1 MRMLMPFSMYCE
13 QCGECMYV
21 GTKFNSKCEP
31 VKGEDYLGI
40 RVYRFYGKCK
50 NCLHEF
56 IFKTSPQTSDYVLE
70 AGGSRSYEAH
80 RDNDMAELNVNEQE
94 EKERAEDQMKALE
107 KKTYDI
113 REEMQRMD
121 QLDDLLKI
129 NKRGKGTDAATIA
142 LEIWQKQHLGEGKSS
157 PAPSELDDEDQ
168 EELEQFLAAKETKKN
183 AESLAPEESGTAAL
197 LASVEAQ
204 QAASAASAK
213 TARKPTVIVKKRAR
227 ANESQ
232 PPPAKAVKSSG
243 DAKIADDA
251 ASE

>member
-56 IFKTSPQTSDYVLE
+56 IFKTSPQLSDYVLE

-80 RDNDMAELNVNEQE
+80 RDADVAELEVNASE
-94 EKERAEDQMKALE
+94 EKERAEDQMKAL
-107 KKTYDI
+107 
-113 REEMQRMD
+113 
-121 QLDDLLKI
+121 
-129 NKRGKGTDAATIA
+129 AA
-142 LEIWQKQHLGEGKSS
+142 S

-168 EELEQFLAAKETKKN
+168 DELDQFLAAKETKKN
-183 AESLAPEESGTAAL
+183 EESLAPEVTGTAAL
-197 LASVEAQ
+197 LASVDAQ

-213 TARKPTVIVKKRAR
+213 AARKPTLVVKKRAR
-227 ANESQ
+227 PKEPEPA
-232 PPPAKAVKSSG
+232 PPKALKG
-243 DAKIADDA
+243 DDAKPADDA
-251 ASE
+251 SEKTASVGGEGAGLGLGLLGSYDSDSA

>member
-40 RVYRFYGKCK
+40 RVHRFYGKCK

-56 IFKTSPQTSDYVLE
+56 IFKTSPQLSDYVLE

-80 RDNDMAELNVNEQE
+80 RDADIAELDVNQQE
-94 EKERAEDQMKALE
+94 EKDRAEDEMKALE

-121 QLDDLLKI
+121 QLDDLIKI
-129 NKRGKGTDAATIA
+129 NKRGKGTDCPTIA
-142 LEIWQKQHLGEGKSS
+142 LEIWQKQLKEKQAS

-168 EELEQFLAAKETKKN
+168 DELEEFLAAKETKKN
-183 AESLAPEESGTAAL
+183 SESLAPKETGTA
-197 LASVEAQ
+197 
-204 QAASAASAK
+204 
-213 TARKPTVIVKKRAR
+213 
-227 ANESQ
+227 
-232 PPPAKAVKSSG
+232 
-243 DAKIADDA
+243 
-251 ASE
+251 